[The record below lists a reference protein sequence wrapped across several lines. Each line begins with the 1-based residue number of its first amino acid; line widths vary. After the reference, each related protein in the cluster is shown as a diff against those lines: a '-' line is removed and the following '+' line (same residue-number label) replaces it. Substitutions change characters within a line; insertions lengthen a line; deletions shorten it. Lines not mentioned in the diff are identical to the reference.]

1 LADVQF
7 DRLESP
13 IYVSQGI
20 VRIPNIQIRSS
31 AMNISLQGNYG
42 FDESIDYTLGFAL
55 RDLRTSQDSE
65 FGPIADDG
73 LGQQFFI
80 SMDGTFDN
88 PTYSWDRDAQ
98 KNHRKE
104 NFQRE
109 KELLKELF
117 RKSNP

>member
-1 LADVQF
+1 
-7 DRLESP
+7 
-13 IYVSQGI
+13 
-20 VRIPNIQIRSS
+20 
-31 AMNISLQGNYG
+31 
-42 FDESIDYTLGFAL
+42 
-55 RDLRTSQDSE
+55 
-65 FGPIADDG
+65 
-73 LGQQFFI
+73 
-80 SMDGTFDN
+80 MDGTFEN